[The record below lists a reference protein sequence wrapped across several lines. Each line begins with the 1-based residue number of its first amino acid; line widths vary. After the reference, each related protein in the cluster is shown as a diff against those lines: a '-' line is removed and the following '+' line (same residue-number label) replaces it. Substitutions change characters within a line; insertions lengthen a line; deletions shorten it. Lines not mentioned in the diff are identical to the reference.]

1 MGARTSQ
8 VDHCRSCRRIVA
20 LSSIIASSGE
30 RRCLEICMSCIQ
42 MSSAGDSRHGPGRAE
57 PPGSQLISHNVCSV
71 ESMIMIHEASWMS
84 PVSIHAISTTY
95 STSLV
100 PPSANPAEIMLP
112 LPSDLR
118 SLRVHKLA
126 CASICL
132 YGPGRKEPE

>member
-57 PPGSQLISHNVCSV
+57 PPGSQLISHNV
-71 ESMIMIHEASWMS
+71 IMIHEASWMS
-84 PVSIHAISTTY
+84 PVSTHAISTTY
-95 STSLV
+95 SASLV

-132 YGPGRKEPE
+132 YGPGRKELE